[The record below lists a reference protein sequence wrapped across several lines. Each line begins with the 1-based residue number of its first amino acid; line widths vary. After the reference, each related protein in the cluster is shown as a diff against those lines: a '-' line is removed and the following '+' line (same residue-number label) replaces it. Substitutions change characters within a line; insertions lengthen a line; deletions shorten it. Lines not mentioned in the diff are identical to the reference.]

1 MVRELPERIAACPLL
16 EDWGFANRLASN
28 AGLPGCF
35 EGELSQLVTQLNCN
49 AEFAYQN
56 LTDLMTDQRLA

>member
-1 MVRELPERIAACPLL
+1 LPTLIATCPLL

-35 EGELSQLVTQLNCN
+35 EGALSELLSVS
-49 AEFAYQN
+49 AVKN
-56 LTDLMTDQRLA
+56 LQISHKTLAF